1 MIRSFHFVDMGVG
14 FCPSVPSHK
23 LRNKDDEGRQEKWDT
38 NRIGTLDLKNHFL
51 LGRRFIH
58 FILRLFRNDGT
69 FWRLTDGALSPA
81 FSWQADCRVLG
92 RCSFP
97 VGYLVLSCL
106 QSPSTRHFLG
116 CVIPRPIWGRLHST
130 YSRKNLFE
138 GLCILKF
145 HCTCRKR

>member
-23 LRNKDDEGRQEKWDT
+23 LRNKDDEGRKAGKVGNESD
-38 NRIGTLDLKNHFL
+38 RDLGLKKATSVLAAASFTS
-51 LGRRFIH
+51 
-58 FILRLFRNDGT
+58 FRNDGT